1 MTLTCLVCGAPRT
14 RRNKTCG
21 SEACIL
27 QRIRERD
34 RVYVIRPL
42 AERFWEKVDKRGPD
56 ECWEWQAGRVRN
68 GYGRIGTGVGREIDG
83 AHRVSWQLH
92 FGPIPAGM
100 SICHTCDN
108 PPCVNPAHLF
118 VGTQDE
124 NWADMR
130 AKGRDSEPP
139 HRIGEAVN
147 TAVLTEPIVRACR
160 QRYAAGERTAVLAS
174 EFGVSHSA
182 MKRAIAGKTWRHVA

>member
-1 MTLTCLVCGAPRT
+1 M
-14 RRNKTCG
+14 KTCG
-21 SEACIL
+21 SEACIY
-27 QRIRERD
+27 QRILGRN
-34 RVYVIRPL
+34 RVYTIRPL

-56 ECWEWQAGRVRN
+56 ECWEWQAARVRH
-68 GYGRIGTGVGREIDG
+68 GYGRIGTGVGRGIDG

-108 PPCVNPAHLF
+108 PPCVNPVHLF

-130 AKGRDSEPP
+130 TKGRGSEPP
-139 HRIGEAVN
+139 HRLGEAVN
-147 TAVLTEPIVRACR
+147 TAVLTEATVRICR
-160 QRYAAGERTAVLAS
+160 ERYAAGERTTDLAR
-174 EFGVSHSA
+174 EFGVNQSTI
-182 MKRAIAGKTWRHVA
+182 KRVVSRKTWKHVA